1 MPKYITSN
9 EILDLTEKLRS
20 GRDITEDEAN
30 SIKKLFTNN
39 MLKTK
44 LNDRSSKF
52 DSQLENALVEWYR
65 AVADALC
72 AGRTGNFANT
82 IYLWFYYMPE
92 TPFFFDSGLFS
103 SLSNSATNSENIF
116 KITHTVCFPQ
126 KTGKI
131 AAEKSSVEFM
141 FFTVE
146 GELFSDRAVKTYG
159 FRFDFYGDLIK
170 SDLYPFVRNYVPIVS
185 PGFENFNEHFYKIQ
199 NDSYV
204 SKQNLKKYIIPA
216 AVRSSGM
223 DTALLKLGTQI
234 KHKGTYFGST
244 VLCAQEKD
252 VPLILSWMEVP
263 TEDII
268 TELFLSGKITRKD
281 VIALMDEER
290 SCFFR
295 QETISE
301 GAEIMKKLAGIRKE
315 IEEDNSWIDAVR

>member
-52 DSQLENALVEWYR
+52 DYWLEHALSEWYG
-65 AVADALC
+65 AVADALY

-141 FFTVE
+141 FFSAE
-146 GELFSDRAVKTYG
+146 GEVFSDRVSKIYG

-170 SDLYPFVRNYVPIVS
+170 SDLYPFVKNYVPIVS
-185 PGFENFNEHFYKIQ
+185 SGLGIFDEHFYKIR

-204 SKQNLKKYIIPA
+204 GKETLKKYIIQT

-223 DTALLKLGTQI
+223 DTTLLKLGTEI
-234 KHKGTYFGST
+234 KHKETYFGST
-244 VLCAQEKD
+244 VLCAQEK
-252 VPLILSWMEVP
+252 
-263 TEDII
+263 TC
-268 TELFLSGKITRKD
+268 R
-281 VIALMDEER
+281 
-290 SCFFR
+290 
-295 QETISE
+295 
-301 GAEIMKKLAGIRKE
+301 
-315 IEEDNSWIDAVR
+315 